1 MWWNIFSDKK
11 INKLSG
17 HKKTWRNFKCMLLK
31 KNSQPEKATHCTI
44 LTIWYYGKGK
54 TIELEGKKKKS
65 MVSQVQ
71 EEGNRNELVEHR
83 VLLGFM
89 KVFCV
94 ILYWDHK
101 PLRICQNYNTRVFP
115 HSSVSRESAHNAGDL
130 SSIPGSGRSSGEGNA
145 THSSILA

>member
-1 MWWNIFSDKK
+1 
-11 INKLSG
+11 
-17 HKKTWRNFKCMLLK
+17 MLLK
-31 KNSQPEKATHCTI
+31 ENSQPEKATYCKI

-54 TIELEGKKKKS
+54 TIELGGGKKS

-94 ILYWDHK
+94 IL
-101 PLRICQNYNTRVFP
+101 
-115 HSSVSRESAHNAGDL
+115 
-130 SSIPGSGRSSGEGNA
+130 
-145 THSSILA
+145 